1 MRKKRLL
8 GILMGMVAALLWGI
22 SGPASEILF
31 AHNMSVG
38 WLISSK
44 MVIAGLVS
52 MVLALIIDGKKVLA
66 PWQNK
71 QAATQMIIFIL
82 FGMIAMQ
89 YIYYQAVAVA
99 NAPTATILQFLSP
112 VVVVIYVALKTREL
126 PRRVDVLVIA
136 LAMFGTLLVVTKGH
150 LTQLAISPQALMW
163 GLLSALAAA
172 AYAILPAALLETY
185 SPLTVTAWA
194 QLLGGAL
201 LSINTPWWTK
211 IPHLTTFEWGAYA
224 FVVIAG
230 TIVAYLLYLMAL
242 QYVSVT
248 AVSLLDAFEPLG
260 ATLTSVLFMGFV
272 LTGAELLGGVLI
284 IVAVILMSLMEPKA
298 PEN

>member
-8 GILMGMVAALLWGI
+8 GILMGMAAALLWGI

-52 MVLALIIDGKKVLA
+52 MVLAHHRWQKKVLA

-201 LSINTPWWTK
+201 LSINMPWWTK
-211 IPHLTTFEWGAYA
+211 IPHLTTFEWGLMP
-224 FVVIAG
+224 
-230 TIVAYLLYLMAL
+230 LLL
-242 QYVSVT
+242 
-248 AVSLLDAFEPLG
+248 SLGPLC
-260 ATLTSVLFMGFV
+260 LTCY
-272 LTGAELLGGVLI
+272 I
-284 IVAVILMSLMEPKA
+284 
-298 PEN
+298 

>member
-1 MRKKRLL
+1 MHKKRLL
-8 GILMGMVAALLWGI
+8 GIIMGMAAALLWGI
-22 SGPASEILF
+22 SGPASEVLF
-31 AHNMSVG
+31 AHDVSVS

-44 MVIAGLVS
+44 MVLAGIVTMILALVS
-52 MVLALIIDGKKVLA
+52 DGKQVIA
-66 PWQNK
+66 PWQHK
-71 QAATQMIIFIL
+71 KSASQLIIFIL

-89 YIYYQAVAVA
+89 YIYYKAVAVA

-112 VVVVIYVALKTREL
+112 VIVVIYVAIRSREM
-126 PRRVDVLVIA
+126 PRRVDLVIIA

-150 LTQLAISPQALMW
+150 LTQLAISPEALMW

-194 QLLGGAL
+194 QLLGGAV
-201 LSINTPWWTK
+201 LSINTPWWEQM
-211 IPHLTTFEWGAYA
+211 PHLTKLEWGAYA

-260 ATLTSVLFMGFV
+260 ATLTSVLLMGFV
-272 LTGAELLGGVLI
+272 LSGAELLGGVII

-298 PEN
+298 PE